1 VVVQSSAIAEVGS
14 EARCIGRIPV
24 RNLWLL
30 LLYASSL
37 YRHRTDRSRLAAE
50 ENPDEIPDLVA
61 EILAHHVERRRRRN
75 LTFGYHSRE
84 AVVGRVR
91 GRIDLLRT
99 ESGRLL
105 DRGAVACRFEELTV
119 DTARNRYVR
128 AALDEIAKIVRR
140 SDLAHRCRSLAGS
153 LCRMGVAS
161 GKPSRSD
168 LSVDRFGRQD
178 ADDRQMVS
186 AAHLA
191 FDLAMP
197 TESAGSLHQSLPDHE
212 ITWVRKVYEK
222 GVAGF
227 YEVALSGSSWRVDAG
242 RTIRWQI
249 EGKTSGIDQI
259 LPSMRTDIV
268 LENCSA
274 GQRLV
279 IDTKFNAMLTRG
291 WYRDETVRS
300 GYVYQIYA
308 YLRSQERMTD
318 PLSANAS
325 GMLLHPAVG
334 AMLDESVV
342 IQGHTIRF
350 ATVDLAADAMEI
362 RAQLL
367 RLVASDQAIGSH

>member
-1 VVVQSSAIAEVGS
+1 
-14 EARCIGRIPV
+14 
-24 RNLWLL
+24 
-30 LLYASSL
+30 
-37 YRHRTDRSRLAAE
+37 
-50 ENPDEIPDLVA
+50 
-61 EILAHHVERRRRRN
+61 
-75 LTFGYHSRE
+75 
-84 AVVGRVR
+84 
-91 GRIDLLRT
+91 
-99 ESGRLL
+99 
-105 DRGAVACRFEELTV
+105 
-119 DTARNRYVR
+119 
-128 AALDEIAKIVRR
+128 
-140 SDLAHRCRSLAGS
+140 
-153 LCRMGVAS
+153 
-161 GKPSRSD
+161 
-168 LSVDRFGRQD
+168 
-178 ADDRQMVS
+178 
-186 AAHLA
+186 
-191 FDLAMP
+191 
-197 TESAGSLHQSLPDHE
+197 
-212 ITWVRKVYEK
+212 
-222 GVAGF
+222 
-227 YEVALSGSSWRVDAG
+227 
-242 RTIRWQI
+242 
-249 EGKTSGIDQI
+249 
-259 LPSMRTDIV
+259 MRTDIV